1 MQDTLTPVAM
11 RTTLQYVLSNEM
23 PTQYKSVLIALLTQA
38 LRDEDQQWRQ
48 GLAPKAEPEWRSD
61 ETQRLQMFL
70 EGKTA
75 SSWQHAD
82 ELLMRIATELH
93 RGPDEVRKK
102 ATEIGLAAGID
113 YSVARTRPRP
123 PQALVTTTAGQT
135 SR

>member
-70 EGKTA
+70 EG
-75 SSWQHAD
+75 
-82 ELLMRIATELH
+82 
-93 RGPDEVRKK
+93 
-102 ATEIGLAAGID
+102 
-113 YSVARTRPRP
+113 
-123 PQALVTTTAGQT
+123 
-135 SR
+135 